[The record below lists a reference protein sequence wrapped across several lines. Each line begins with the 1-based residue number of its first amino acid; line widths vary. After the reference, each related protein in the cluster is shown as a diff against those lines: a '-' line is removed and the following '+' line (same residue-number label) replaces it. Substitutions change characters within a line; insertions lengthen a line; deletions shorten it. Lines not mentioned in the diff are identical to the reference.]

1 MRSNVGRPAPS
12 AFKESMTAGWRF
24 VGWCCW
30 FDAVLHHN
38 SLVRRND
45 PTVILGHHLA
55 VLLYFWCRAAGDS
68 KLGIFHVELIGLKIN
83 VGNFT
88 VCKLSSIGHFWIER
102 RGGGADHKAQAHDG
116 EDRFVHVCSPL
127 EGVNQCR
134 EPSEGRS
141 AWLGLESRPI
151 CFLTDRGTR
160 HAV

>member
-1 MRSNVGRPAPS
+1 MPCYIKIPSNAVMTRSLATISPCCFTSGAVPRAIPS
-12 AFKESMTAGWRF
+12 SDSSM
-24 VGWCCW
+24 
-30 FDAVLHHN
+30 
-38 SLVRRND
+38 
-45 PTVILGHHLA
+45 
-55 VLLYFWCRAAGDS
+55 
-68 KLGIFHVELIGLKIN
+68 IGLKIN
-83 VGNFT
+83 VSNFT
-88 VCKLSSIGHFWIER
+88 ICKLSSIGHFWIVR

-141 AWLGLESRPI
+141 VWLGLESRPI